1 VRWWTG
7 TLRTIKRAHN
17 PAVQRISRRCGFS
30 LTLALAA
37 ERNNELHREGAMR
50 LRIRERNVPGW
61 RNEDLFDPMQ
71 LPFFCSACAIMFEGN
86 LLGNKVACPK
96 CNATNS
102 VPYNSDRLCLRKG
115 QQVFEWNVAGD
126 AERRLE
132 LTDGDYLCP
141 GCGRPN
147 MTFVDVGCWD

>member
-1 VRWWTG
+1 MGSIVKAQCG
-7 TLRTIKRAHN
+7 
-17 PAVQRISRRCGFS
+17 CGFEKEMYLGGGMRTF
-30 LTLALAA
+30 LTQC
-37 ERNNELHREGAMR
+37 N
-50 LRIRERNVPGW
+50 
-61 RNEDLFDPMQ
+61 F
-71 LPFFCSACAIMFEGN
+71 PFFCSACAIMFEGN
-86 LLGNKVACPK
+86 ILGNKVACPK
-96 CNATNS
+96 CDATNS

-147 MTFVDVGCWD
+147 MTFVGVGYWD